1 MDGAVR
7 VWTRRLPFPA
17 FETTPFARMD
27 SVKLEFAPAG
37 MDDPEIVKGPPTAPE
52 FSVDPVPFRKESTTF
67 EERFPRPSWME
78 GGDTGALELLTKV
91 TVSLITA

>member
-37 MDDPEIVKGPPTAPE
+37 MDDPEIVNGPPMAPE
-52 FSVDPVPFRKESTTF
+52 FSLNPFPTRNESTTF
-67 EERFPRPSWME
+67 EDIFPIPSWME
-78 GGDTGALELLTKV
+78 GGDTGAVELLMKV